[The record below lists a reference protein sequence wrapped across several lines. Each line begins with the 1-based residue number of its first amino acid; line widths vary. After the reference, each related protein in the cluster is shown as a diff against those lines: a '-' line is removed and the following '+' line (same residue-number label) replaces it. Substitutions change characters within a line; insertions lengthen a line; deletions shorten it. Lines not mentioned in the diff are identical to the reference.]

1 MTAVPDRCVH
11 RRFPLSQA
19 PSRLV
24 DDQVVCGYHGF
35 TYASDGKCV
44 AVPGQSRIP
53 RTARLLPY
61 PLVEQDSLRVG
72 VHRRPRQGRRLAH
85 PSGAVPRLAGPS
97 TVRGMEPLRARFSL
111 LVDNLLDLSHET
123 YLHGGYIGTPEVA
136 ATPITTEVDD
146 EAGIVYVSRHMDDAE
161 CPPFYARSTGLQGR
175 IARWQ
180 DIEYTPPCLYLLH
193 SRIAPVGSVP
203 NPDGTDPDAFHVE
216 VVYAITP
223 ETENST
229 HDFWAVAR
237 DFALEDQEVS
247 TFLAEN
253 NRTVVLQDVGGARRP
268 RTGHR
273 HRARRLPGAV
283 DQHRHG
289 RPRGTSNAPAH
300 GPCTSG
306 CQHPVMTDLP
316 ENRPR
321 VVRPACP
328 PCALGA
334 GRGPAPCRVPLR
346 SRARIR
352 RADRVVGLA
361 SRPPRR
367 TRGDPPR
374 TTATAGRSTGPGVD
388 LRPGQDTAM
397 TTEPHTEHELDLV
410 LERKETI
417 ADGVVRL
424 TLRHPDGASLP
435 GWKPGAHVD
444 LVLTDEHDQ
453 AVLPV
458 REPA

>member
-1 MTAVPDRCVH
+1 MTEIPRDQWYVAAYSSEIGHELFARTICGEPILFWRTRSGPVTAVPDRCVH

-61 PLVEQDSLRVG
+61 PLVEQDSFVWVFIGDPARADASL
-72 VHRRPRQGRRLAH
+72 
-85 PSGAVPRLAGPS
+85 VPRAPYLDSPVHA
-97 TVRGMEPLRARFSL
+97 TVAGMEPLRARFSL

-146 EAGIVYVSRHMDDAE
+146 EAGIVYVSRHMDDTE

-175 IARWQ
+175 ITRWQ
-180 DIEYTPPCLYLLH
+180 DIEYTPPCLYILH
-193 SRIAPVGSVP
+193 SRVAPVGSVP

-247 TFLAEN
+247 TFLAES
-253 NRTVVLQDVGGARRP
+253 NRTVVLQDVA
-268 RTGHR
+268 
-273 HRARRLPGAV
+273 
-283 DQHRHG
+283 
-289 RPRGTSNAPAH
+289 
-300 GPCTSG
+300 
-306 CQHPVMTDLP
+306 
-316 ENRPR
+316 
-321 VVRPACP
+321 
-328 PCALGA
+328 AL
-334 GRGPAPCRVPLR
+334 
-346 SRARIR
+346 
-352 RADRVVGLA
+352 D
-361 SRPPRR
+361 
-367 TRGDPPR
+367 
-374 TTATAGRSTGPGVD
+374 
-388 LRPGQDTAM
+388 
-397 TTEPHTEHELDLV
+397 V
-410 LERKETI
+410 LERVI
-417 ADGVVRL
+417 AAE
-424 TLRHPDGASLP
+424 PDGYQELSINIDTGGLAARRMLQSMARAPQAASTP
-435 GWKPGAHVD
+435 S
-444 LVLTDEHDQ
+444 
-453 AVLPV
+453 
-458 REPA
+458 